1 MPFSGGEFSRLRG
14 SDMTFERPALLVLLV
29 LAPLYY
35 GFRIRWLNIE
45 EKRLRLFVRP
55 VLWERV
61 HISAPPVRVFS
72 RLLWTFSIA
81 LLAVSA
87 AGPRW
92 GSGEGFI
99 PMSGEN
105 VVIALDVSA
114 SMWSSDEVPSRMS
127 RASSEILRL
136 MDELPGVRFSLVLF
150 SGQARLAVPITL
162 DAEFLESRLPMMIG
176 ETTSLPPGTRLG
188 SLIEVMSDALPDMD
202 LESRIGIIFSDGG
215 FHDYSVESAV
225 DQARREEL
233 SLVTVGVGGVT
244 PVPVPDGH
252 GGYII
257 DEAGDTVRTVLE
269 EDALEFL
276 AEETGGFYL
285 RMAEVDNL
293 PQLIGSMLEHSTQQA
308 RDILTGGSI
317 GRRYQYFLSS
327 ALLLMCVAIVLER
340 KGL

>member
-1 MPFSGGEFSRLRG
+1 MS
-14 SDMTFERPALLVLLV
+14 FERPELLVLIV

-35 GFRIRWLNIE
+35 WFRIRWLNME
-45 EKRLRLFVRP
+45 EKRLRMFVRP

-61 HISAPPVRVFS
+61 RITAPPARAFS
-72 RLLWTFSIA
+72 RLLWTFSVA
-81 LLAVSA
+81 LLALTA

-99 PMSGEN
+99 PMGGEN
-105 VVIALDVSA
+105 VVIALDISA
-114 SMWSSDEVPSRMS
+114 SMWSNDEVPSRMS

-136 MDELPGVRFSLVLF
+136 LEELPEVRFSLVLF

-162 DAEFLESRLPMMIG
+162 DTEFLESRLPRMIG
-176 ETTSLPPGTRLG
+176 ETVNLPPGTRLG
-188 SLIEVMSDALPDMD
+188 SLVEMMSGALPDMD

-215 FHDYSVESAV
+215 FHDYSVESAI
-225 DQARREEL
+225 DQARREDL
-233 SLVTVGVGGVT
+233 SLVTIGVGGAT
-244 PVPVPDGH
+244 PVPIPDGL
-252 GGYII
+252 GGYIV

-269 EDALEFL
+269 EDVLEHL

-293 PQLIGSMLEHSTQQA
+293 PHLIGSMLEHSTEQA

-317 GRRYQYFLSS
+317 GRRYQYFLGV
-327 ALLLMCVAIVLER
+327 ALLLMCVAIVFER